1 VQKVVVNFLVDSLN
15 CPYLD
20 GHAGNSP
27 EQPTFSEFRPR
38 SVPAPT
44 SGFSR
49 AIRRISSR
57 SSYGTSGRPAR
68 DFHRHQSRKPARC
81 QRISVSGRTTI
92 SAERQSNQRDRNL
105 NVTRVAALLAHANA
119 GDVRKIAALLN
130 IQYRQ
135 LPDGNYNHSNVISLL
150 SPQGEVVR
158 QSSVLGKA
166 DEALLQALTSLATKS
181 SQP

>member
-1 VQKVVVNFLVDSLN
+1 M
-15 CPYLD
+15 
-20 GHAGNSP
+20 
-27 EQPTFSEFRPR
+27 
-38 SVPAPT
+38 
-44 SGFSR
+44 
-49 AIRRISSR
+49 
-57 SSYGTSGRPAR
+57 
-68 DFHRHQSRKPARC
+68 
-81 QRISVSGRTTI
+81 
-92 SAERQSNQRDRNL
+92 
-105 NVTRVAALLAHANA
+105 LAHANA